1 MIFGSP
7 WPPLQYASS
16 SVGDAVLGAAK
27 QFGDKPALVEGE
39 TRRTLTYH
47 QLIQGAERV
56 AAGLVRAG
64 LEPGQPLAVALPNSI
79 DFALAFFGAMRAGAC
94 VVPINPIYTS
104 AEMEHQ
110 IHDSGARF
118 LVTVPERAADLAA
131 SVDGVFEI
139 GGRWNELLECGGIPP
154 KVHSSPD
161 GVAMLPYSSGT
172 TGKPKGVML
181 THTNILANV
190 HQLIAAVGRKHQD
203 VLVNVFPLYH
213 AAGLCILNSH
223 LTVGATV
230 VLTKRFDLEGWLALI
245 EQYRGTYVLIPPP
258 VVLAVAKSPSWDRFR
273 LDSLQSA
280 FCGAAPLGADL
291 QKAFEERTGLVLR
304 QIWGMTEATALLSSD
319 ANDRTSR
326 KLGSCGYLAPSI
338 DARVMDVETLQELG
352 PQETGELWV
361 RGPNIMQGYW
371 KQPDATTDTLVS
383 DGWMRTGDI
392 GYLDSDGCIYLVD
405 RLKELIKYNAQ
416 QVAPAELEDIIQS
429 HPNVL
434 DAAVIGAPDEAAG
447 EIPMAFVVR
456 KDGAYLDA
464 AELMSFV
471 AVRVAPH
478 KKVRAVEFVDEI
490 PKSPSGKILRRLLK
504 ERVRTRHAAG

>member
-1 MIFGSP
+1 M
-7 WPPLQYASS
+7 
-16 SVGDAVLGAAK
+16 
-27 QFGDKPALVEGE
+27 
-39 TRRTLTYH
+39 
-47 QLIQGAERV
+47 
-56 AAGLVRAG
+56 
-64 LEPGQPLAVALPNSI
+64 
-79 DFALAFFGAMRAGAC
+79 
-94 VVPINPIYTS
+94 
-104 AEMEHQ
+104 
-110 IHDSGARF
+110 
-118 LVTVPERAADLAA
+118 
-131 SVDGVFEI
+131 
-139 GGRWNELLECGGIPP
+139 
-154 KVHSSPD
+154 
-161 GVAMLPYSSGT
+161 
-172 TGKPKGVML
+172 
-181 THTNILANV
+181 
-190 HQLIAAVGRKHQD
+190 
-203 VLVNVFPLYH
+203 
-213 AAGLCILNSH
+213 
-223 LTVGATV
+223 
-230 VLTKRFDLEGWLALI
+230 
-245 EQYRGTYVLIPPP
+245 
-258 VVLAVAKSPSWDRFR
+258 
-273 LDSLQSA
+273 
-280 FCGAAPLGADL
+280 
-291 QKAFEERTGLVLR
+291 QKAFENRTGLVLR

-319 ANDRTSR
+319 ANGRTSR
-326 KLGSCGYLAPSI
+326 KLGSCGYLVPSME
-338 DARVMDVETLQELG
+338 ARIVDLATLQELG

-490 PKSPSGKILRRLLK
+490 PKSPSGKILRSLLK